1 MLDPFPPPPEW
12 LREVVEPW
20 ALYLNVPAV
29 TEHAHEI
36 ILSFTGYLFIHYI
49 LSPCLSPLLFPRHYP
64 KLSPRTKLNWDVHV
78 VSLVQSTFINAM
90 ALWAMWVDEERSSMN
105 TAERV
110 YGYTGVCGLVSACAA
125 GYFVYDLIV
134 STVYIKM
141 FGVGMLFHAISALW
155 VFSFGFR
162 PFVNYYSS
170 VFILYELSSPF
181 LNIHWFLDKVN
192 MTGSK
197 LQWYNGMMLL
207 FTFFSCRLV
216 WGTWR
221 SVDVYRDM
229 WYALKQTWDAT
240 DVATALNQPV
250 DITAQVF
257 RTHDASLGGS
267 LDGARAQAQLELS
280 KYANYTATGT
290 PTWLVLTYVISNV
303 VLNSL
308 NYFWFSKMVET
319 VLKRF
324 RGPAASEKEKRSKG
338 AVTDSTKAEKLNQ
351 LKEDIAQQVVLEAAS
366 KLEQE
371 EGSPFLED
379 VSEEKLASAVDT
391 GLAEELRKR
400 KAHVAAA

>member
-1 MLDPFPPPPEW
+1 MLDPFPPPPAW
-12 LREVVEPW
+12 LRDFVEPW
-20 ALYLNVPAV
+20 ALYLNVPAL
-29 TEHAHEI
+29 TEHAHEVVI
-36 ILSFTGYLFIHYI
+36 AFVGYLFIHFI
-49 LSPCLSPLLFPRHYP
+49 LSPVLSPLLFPRYYP
-64 KLSPRTKLNWDVHV
+64 KLNPRTKLNWDVHV

-90 ALWAMWVDEERSSMN
+90 ALWVMFVDDERNSM
-105 TAERV
+105 TTGERI
-110 YGYTGVCGLVSACAA
+110 YGYTGTCGLVSAFAA

-134 STVYIKM
+134 STIYIKL

-162 PFVNYYSS
+162 PFVNFYSP

-192 MTGSK
+192 LTGSK
-197 LQWYNGMMLL
+197 IQWYNGMLLL

-216 WGTWR
+216 WGTYQ
-221 SVDVYRDM
+221 SVAVYRDM

-240 DVATALNQPV
+240 EASTPLNPV

-257 RTHDASLGGS
+257 QVRDGS
-267 LDGARAQAQLELS
+267 AAGIEMS
-280 KYANYTATGT
+280 KYASFTADGV

-303 VLNSL
+303 VLNFL

-324 RGPAASEKEKRSKG
+324 RTPAEKAGPAGKPSKEEKIHH
-338 AVTDSTKAEKLNQ
+338 LQ
-351 LKEDIAQQVVLEAAS
+351 EDIAQKVVLEAAS

-371 EGSPFLED
+371 EGSPFLD
-379 VSEEKLASAVDT
+379 GVPEEKVASAIDS
-391 GLAEELRKR
+391 GLTEELRKR
-400 KAHVAAA
+400 KSKLSS